1 MKRVPIILA
10 GFAGFAGFAG
20 PADAVQKPHL
30 NKSDGR
36 VWEYVYTPDD
46 IYKAWSAPGSVL
58 LLRFAPDEQITKAQ
72 PADSETILVDFTDNL
87 LTLKFNGCAIT
98 EPVFVVTHKASAE
111 EMRTYSFSF
120 ETVPAVCSRE
130 IQEQAPGPNV
140 SNVSLT
146 DGVPKALPNM
156 KHLQHPDDLAEGGK
170 IPYMITM
177 KYPGDEKAKRD
188 AAALVAAKKF
198 QAKQTRDILAAAVSG
213 KGPTTQFENNH
224 YYGRGDA
231 GLKPC
236 LPSPDRPGGCGPI
249 DDGNTTRLEFPGDT
263 PVPSVT
269 KLQNVSA
276 GCGDNGQEAVADF
289 AMHGR
294 TMVLTGTAPGW
305 CLRRNNRVYQL
316 TNASYNP
323 VGYPTGTGTV
333 SPNVERTIKE

>member
-1 MKRVPIILA
+1 MKRVPIIL
-10 GFAGFAGFAG
+10 AGFAGFAG

-130 IQEQAPGPNV
+130 IQEQASGPNV
-140 SNVSLT
+140 SNVS
-146 DGVPKALPNM
+146 
-156 KHLQHPDDLAEGGK
+156 LAEGGK

-177 KYPGDEKAKRD
+177 KYSGDEKAKRD

-249 DDGNTTRLEFPGDT
+249 DDGNTT
-263 PVPSVT
+263 
-269 KLQNVSA
+269 
-276 GCGDNGQEAVADF
+276 
-289 AMHGR
+289 
-294 TMVLTGTAPGW
+294 
-305 CLRRNNRVYQL
+305 
-316 TNASYNP
+316 
-323 VGYPTGTGTV
+323 
-333 SPNVERTIKE
+333 